1 MATVAPEKVTEEV
14 KPVKLADPAPK
25 TKLEPP
31 KGTYNTEHFESL
43 GITTCSHCGDKEGVS
58 CSEGYSEEVCPMLK
72 SKPKN
77 TL

>member
-1 MATVAPEKVTEEV
+1 MAAALEEAKTV
-14 KPVKLADPAPK
+14 KPADSAPK

-31 KGTYNTEHFESL
+31 KGSYNTDHFESI
-43 GITTCSHCGDKEGVS
+43 GITTCPHCGDKEGVS